1 MMRFV
6 RRALALRAMTTTMR
20 EAMSEATSIVA
31 GLAQQASIEVSP
43 SQALQLIRRSDA
55 QRRVF
60 VNMIQTEPS
69 HFDEVIE
76 AVRLLRE
83 HGHEPVPHVPAAM
96 LRDPSDALAV
106 LQRLSAAGARM
117 SLIVGGNKEQGA
129 LNAMDVA
136 TLASPLF
143 ERLAFTAYPEGH
155 PRLGS
160 VAGDQLLDLKLAR
173 FPGSAVVTQWS
184 ADQRCVTLWLR
195 RFCRRHID
203 SEVHVGVVGPAACA
217 DELAR
222 FAAKCGVR
230 WDSGRYISL
239 IEDARAELTALL
251 REHPQFRLRLHLFP
265 LDFPASMDA
274 LQSGIRD
281 GEKGDADS

>member
-1 MMRFV
+1 MRS
-6 RRALALRAMTTTMR
+6 ALALRAVTTTMPG
-20 EAMSEATSIVA
+20 AMSEANSIVA

-43 SQALQLIRRSDA
+43 SQALQLIRASDI

-60 VNMIQTEPS
+60 VNMIQTDVS
-69 HFDEVIE
+69 HFDEVVE

-96 LRDPSDALAV
+96 LRDQSDALAV

-117 SLIVGGNKEQGA
+117 SLIVGGNKEQSA

-160 VAGDQLLDLKLAR
+160 VAGDQLLDVKLAR

-184 ADQRCVTLWLR
+184 SDQRCVTLWLR
-195 RFCRRHID
+195 RFCKRHID
-203 SEVHVGVVGPAACA
+203 SEVHVGVVGPATCA

-230 WDSGRYISL
+230 WDSHKYISL
-239 IEDARAELTALL
+239 IDDARAELTALL
-251 REHPQFRLRLHLFP
+251 REHPHFRMRLHLFP
-265 LDFPASMDA
+265 LELSKSVDA
-274 LQSGIRD
+274 LRD
-281 GEKGDADS
+281 LLGGDYQK